1 LDEQGNSAR
10 GIQVCA
16 ELSDRFKFHM
26 FKSRTTT
33 AVVVRRTYRGDT
45 IRSKRRRGSAERA
58 VLNRAGS
65 AICVFELQGSLYF
78 GTMERVLRQLM
89 DEINSFAYLI
99 LDLKRVLQLDECA
112 TTLLFQTQEMLQ
124 SRRKILLLTHLPDHC
139 SDLLVNGDSGNP
151 KHDGIFADIDTALE
165 WCEDQLLREEQAQ
178 RVRECRRVGLRS
190 MEILAGFDNR
200 EVALIESI
208 VKEVQYGAGDK
219 IIREGDTA
227 DSLYLLAAGRV
238 SICLSIKNSA
248 RRQRLSTIS
257 PGLAFGELA
266 LLDGGTRSADVIAD
280 EPTHCYVLPIAELQ
294 VLGKNHPAIEK
305 KLIFNIARELSAR
318 LRRADEEIRSLAD

>member
-1 LDEQGNSAR
+1 
-10 GIQVCA
+10 
-16 ELSDRFKFHM
+16 
-26 FKSRTTT
+26 
-33 AVVVRRTYRGDT
+33 
-45 IRSKRRRGSAERA
+45 
-58 VLNRAGS
+58 
-65 AICVFELQGSLYF
+65 
-78 GTMERVLRQLM
+78 
-89 DEINSFAYLI
+89 
-99 LDLKRVLQLDECA
+99 
-112 TTLLFQTQEMLQ
+112 
-124 SRRKILLLTHLPDHC
+124 
-139 SDLLVNGDSGNP
+139 
-151 KHDGIFADIDTALE
+151 
-165 WCEDQLLREEQAQ
+165 
-178 RVRECRRVGLRS
+178 

-238 SICLSIKNSA
+238 SICLSIENSA

-280 EPTHCYVLPIAELQ
+280 EPTRCYVLPIAELQ

-305 KLIFNIARELSAR
+305 KLIFNIARELSVR